1 MTTIIPVDEVRF
13 SRQIRFTPIGR
24 AGQERLAQARV
35 LIAGCGA
42 LGSAA
47 AEQLCRAGVGRLR
60 IVDRD
65 FVESSNLQRQTLYT
79 EADAA
84 AALPKAVA
92 AQVRLAEI
100 NATVTVEAVVAEI
113 HAGTVRE
120 LVAGCDLV
128 IDGGDNFALRH
139 LINEACCLAR
149 VPWIYAACVGAYA
162 VSLPIVPGETPCL
175 RCLQDQ
181 LPAAGESP
189 TCDTAGIIAPAV
201 HLAAA
206 WQVAEALKLLVGD
219 HAALRR
225 ELWAADLWAGS
236 FQRLRLEGARDPDCA
251 ACGPRATYPA
261 LSARVDHAITL
272 CGRDAVQIAGR
283 AAPDLRAFAAGLGPA
298 LRLANDHLVRWNDG
312 GLVGTCFR
320 DGRVIV
326 QGTDD
331 AVRAAAFR
339 DRWLG

>member
-1 MTTIIPVDEVRF
+1 MDDRY
-13 SRQIRFTPIGR
+13 SRQTRFGPIGP
-24 AGQERLAQARV
+24 AGQERLGRARV

-60 IVDRD
+60 LVDRD
-65 FVESSNLQRQTLYT
+65 FVEPSNLQRQTLYT

-92 AQVRLAEI
+92 ARARLAALD
-100 NATVTVEAVVAEI
+100 ATVAIEAVVAEI
-113 HAGTVRE
+113 HAGNVRE

-139 LINEACCLAR
+139 LLNEACCLAGI
-149 VPWIYAACVGAYA
+149 PWVYAACVGAYA

-189 TCDTAGIIAPAV
+189 TCDSVGIIAPAV
-201 HLAAA
+201 HLASA

-219 HAALRR
+219 RAAVRR
-225 ELWAADLWAGS
+225 ELWAADLWAGT
-236 FQRLRLEGARDPDCA
+236 FQRLRLDGARDPDCA
-251 ACGPRATYPA
+251 ACGPEATHPA
-261 LSARVDHAITL
+261 LAAPVGPAIAL

-283 AAPDLRAFAAGLGPA
+283 GTADLAAFAAALGPA
-298 LRLANDHLVRWNDG
+298 LRLANGHLVRWSDG
-312 GLVGTCFR
+312 DLHGTCFR

-326 QGTDD
+326 QGTADPQ
-331 AVRAAAFR
+331 RAAAFR
-339 DRWLG
+339 DRWMG